1 MRQDTAETLMERIAP
16 QWEKVKTHWGTLYRA
31 QYDWY
36 GEVVEGE
43 YKTFPP
49 KLKNG
54 TSVKQNKTA
63 EEFFKEKIIGECFLL
78 PSEGKRSDVLAFV
91 SKDHIRYSVA

>member
-1 MRQDTAETLMERIAP
+1 MAKLFMERIAP
-16 QWEKVKTHWGTLYRA
+16 EWKKVNTEWGTLYCGE
-31 QYDWY
+31 YDWY

-63 EEFFKEKIIGECFLL
+63 QEIFKEKIIGECFLL
-78 PSEGKRSDVLAFV
+78 PSEGKRSDVLTFV